1 MCLWTAWVK
10 EWKTWRRRSRQMKV
24 NESLAYSASEKVTGW
39 RLFLK
44 TILARAYPRIIGQQR
59 EKSWIF
65 FEIFMPMLA
74 VAAYVYVYRAI
85 GAPEEYVGFVVVGG
99 AMTAFWMNVLWSMSS
114 QLYWEKETGN
124 LALYIMA
131 PNSMMAVL
139 LGMALGGLVATTM
152 RAVAIM
158 VLGTFMFQVQF
169 TVTSFTQLFAVF
181 FLAMT
186 ALYGMGMMSAS
197 LFLLLSREA
206 WHLTNLAQEPIYLVS
221 GFYFPI
227 KSFNFWVAAAASFIP
242 LTLGLDAMRQL
253 IFPSGAALGFLNVKV
268 EINVLIILC
277 IVFLIGAKFLLDYME
292 RLAIREG
299 RITESRR

>member
-1 MCLWTAWVK
+1 
-10 EWKTWRRRSRQMKV
+10 MKAT
-24 NESLAYSASEKVTGW
+24 ESLAYSASEKVTGW

-169 TVTSFTQLFAVF
+169 SVSNFAQLFAVF

-206 WHLTNLAQEPIYLVS
+206 WHISNLAQEPIYLVS

-253 IFPSGAALGFLNVKV
+253 IFPSGAALGFLSVNL
-268 EINVLIILC
+268 EIAVLIVLC
-277 IVFLIGAKFLLDYME
+277 MVFLIGAKFLLEYME